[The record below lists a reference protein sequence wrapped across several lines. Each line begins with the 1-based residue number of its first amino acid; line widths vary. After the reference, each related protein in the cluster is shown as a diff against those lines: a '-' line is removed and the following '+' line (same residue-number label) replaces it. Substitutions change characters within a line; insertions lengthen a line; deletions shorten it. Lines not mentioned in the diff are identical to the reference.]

1 MKATIPRAA
10 RGPGFVPRPARG
22 RLHAAMKRRGSHAA
36 AMASVGLACGID
48 VVDLCRFRRLVA
60 LRGGLFFATVYTPR
74 ELADCADCVERLA
87 ARFAAKEAI
96 SKALGCGIGPVG
108 WRDLEIC
115 LRRDGK
121 PRVRLHGRAAHRA
134 RSLGLLNWELALT
147 HTRAMAAAM
156 VVAGGAE
163 SNFASA
169 ARERRDTWKF

>member
-10 RGPGFVPRPARG
+10 GVAGFVPRPARG
-22 RLHAAMKRRGSHAA
+22 RPHAAMKRRGSRAA
-36 AMASVGLACGID
+36 SMAPVGFACGID
-48 VVDLCRFRRLVA
+48 VVDLCRFRRLLA

-115 LRRDGK
+115 LRR
-121 PRVRLHGRAAHRA
+121 A

-156 VVAGGAE
+156 VVAGGSE